1 MPEIDNSNWREEY
14 KAYTSSEYELEL
26 LENGAKQLSQSWVL
40 GALYQKWLRIK
51 GVPESPPAP
60 DCSSSFLEWNNRIK

>member
-26 LENGAKQLSQSWVL
+26 LENGCKQLSQSWVL

-51 GVPESPPAP
+51 GVPESPPEP
-60 DCSSSFLEWNNRIK
+60 DCSSSFKEWNSKIK

>member
-26 LENGAKQLSQSWVL
+26 LENGSKQLSQSWLL
-40 GALYQKWLRIK
+40 GALYQKWKKIK
-51 GVPESPPAP
+51 GIPPDPPPP
-60 DCSSSFLEWNNRIK
+60 DCSSSFKEWNKRIK